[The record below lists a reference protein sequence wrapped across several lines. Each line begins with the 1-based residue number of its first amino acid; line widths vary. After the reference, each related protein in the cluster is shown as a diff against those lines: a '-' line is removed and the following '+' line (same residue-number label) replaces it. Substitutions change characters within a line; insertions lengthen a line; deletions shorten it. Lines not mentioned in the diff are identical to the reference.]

1 MDLRRLIVLALAL
14 ASACGPTPT
23 PRVAVTPS
31 GAATAATA
39 AVSPSPQSSGTAEG
53 VLLLTGQGQLGATT
67 STKYGLYVVGAD
79 GRIIRSAT
87 AGIQSAGSYLPRF
100 SVAGHSVYF
109 LDGDQALKVFRGDGS
124 VGAVAQL
131 PGGPA
136 DRVVFA
142 VSPDETRT
150 AYSVIHFSGAGAT
163 SASLRVGNLDG
174 SNVHEIFSGPTI
186 EFPVGWRA
194 GQLVIAVTR
203 SATPQNDGEVNPYWA
218 VAYHVA
224 DPVTANRTFSTSPT
238 CDEPSSLQGPVNGS
252 GTVCQQNS
260 DNSQIFLALGWNGSS
275 RELFRTAVDGYKNAV
290 PPAVLSPD
298 GLRAA
303 AGIAADHR
311 ISLLSAGSALPTAAV
326 GTPAGWFDADHLL
339 FMTAPCCQP
348 LTGAAV
354 LDVSSNKVTPVAAGL
369 AGQADPYAPLFVS
382 IPTDLV

>member
-1 MDLRRLIVLALAL
+1 
-14 ASACGPTPT
+14 
-23 PRVAVTPS
+23 VTPP
-31 GAATAATA
+31 GAATAARA
-39 AVSPSPQSSGTAEG
+39 AVSPSSQSTGTAEG
-53 VLLLTGQGQLGATT
+53 VLMLTGQGQLGGTT
-67 STKYGLYVVGAD
+67 SAKYGLYVVRTD
-79 GRIIRSAT
+79 GRVIRSTT
-87 AGIQSAGSYLPRF
+87 AGIQSAGWYLPRF

-109 LDGDQALKVFRGDGS
+109 LDGDQALRVLRSDGS
-124 VGAVAQL
+124 VGDVAQL

-150 AYSVIHFSGAGAT
+150 AYSVIHFSGPGAT
-163 SASLRVGNLDG
+163 STSLRVGNLDG

-194 GQLVIAVTR
+194 GQLVIAVTQ
-203 SATPQNDGEVNPYWA
+203 SATPQNPGEVNPYWA
-218 VAYHVA
+218 IAYHVA
-224 DPVTANRTFSTSPT
+224 DAVTANRTYSTSPT
-238 CDEPSSLQGPVNGS
+238 CDEPSSLEGPVNGA

-260 DNSQIFLALGWNGSS
+260 GNSQIFLALGWNGGS

-298 GLRAA
+298 GQRAA

-311 ISLLSAGSALPTAAV
+311 ISLLSGGSAVPTAAV

-348 LTGAAV
+348 LTAAAV
-354 LDVSSNKVTPVAAGL
+354 LDVSSNTVTPVAAGL
-369 AGQADPYAPLFVS
+369 AGEADPYAPLFVS
-382 IPTDLV
+382 IPSNLV